1 MSVDLS
7 SLKDFIR
14 TLSLLEVMPLNNK
27 VFLQYQNCCIQII
40 SDCKTSFPEEC
51 GQIDL
56 ILQMVKA
63 KIISAQ
69 HGFYITQKIVTG
81 MVEQWDSRAKPK
93 KIFISHATD
102 DKKIIDKLVAL
113 LEKLGVKKQQLF
125 CSSIPGYGIPQ
136 GSGDIYQ
143 YLRNEMSNDNLFVI
157 MMLSK
162 NYYSSPACL
171 NEMGAAWIKQST
183 YQSILLPGFDY
194 PDIQGAINPRDM
206 SFRLSDRENRAVALN
221 EFKDRIVAHL
231 ELEPVDYSIWERF
244 RNSFITEVDQI
255 ASESEANK
263 Q

>member
-1 MSVDLS
+1 M
-7 SLKDFIR
+7 
-14 TLSLLEVMPLNNK
+14 
-27 VFLQYQNCCIQII
+27 
-40 SDCKTSFPEEC
+40 
-51 GQIDL
+51 
-56 ILQMVKA
+56 A
-63 KIISAQ
+63 
-69 HGFYITQKIVTG
+69 
-81 MVEQWDSRAKPK
+81 EQWDSRAKLK

-113 LEKLGVKKQQLF
+113 LEKLGVKRQQLF

-171 NEMGAAWIKQST
+171 NEMGAAWIKQSI